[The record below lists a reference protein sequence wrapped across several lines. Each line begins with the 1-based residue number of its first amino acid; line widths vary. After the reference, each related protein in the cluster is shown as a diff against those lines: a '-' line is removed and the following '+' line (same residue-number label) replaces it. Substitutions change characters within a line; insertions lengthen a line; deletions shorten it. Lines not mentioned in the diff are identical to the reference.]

1 MTRQAFRALVGV
13 EVRRSRKF
21 LVGIGI
27 MFAVAAVAVPVLGFG
42 LEGWR
47 TVLSVLGIALALQV
61 PLEVTKDKM
70 TGGLELLTTLPLRA
84 SALAAARLTA
94 TALFSALSALLFA
107 VAAGLTWPGIVGDAG
122 TVRTIAVAFPV
133 FWITVTTACSAAL
146 ALVVRF
152 KARTVM
158 TYGVFAVLAVF
169 FAVSYLYDRLFG
181 SPLLAIQAIMA
192 SDHTLLIAAAVALVA
207 SALVLTGSFL
217 LARQGLE
224 RYEPELDAM
233 DW

>member
-1 MTRQAFRALVGV
+1 MTKQAFRALVGV
-13 EVRRSRKF
+13 EFRRSRKF

-27 MFAVAAVAVPVLGFG
+27 MFSVAAVAVLVLGFG
-42 LEGWR
+42 RTGWR
-47 TVLSVLGIALALQV
+47 FVLSVLGIAVTLQV
-61 PLEVTKDKM
+61 PLEVAKDKM
-70 TGGLELLTTLPLRA
+70 TGGLELLTTLPVRA
-84 SALAAARLTA
+84 STLAAARLTA
-94 TALFSALSALLFA
+94 TALFSALGALLFA

-133 FWITVTTACSAAL
+133 FWITATAGCSAAL
-146 ALVVRF
+146 ALALRF

-158 TYGVFAVLAVF
+158 TYGFLAALGTFLAV
-169 FAVSYLYDRLFG
+169 SHLYERLFG
-181 SPLLAIQAIMA
+181 SPLRAIQAVMA
-192 SDHTLLIAAAVALVA
+192 SDHTLLIAMAAALVA
-207 SALVLTGSFL
+207 SALVLAGSFL